1 MTGRGRGATTR
12 LLGPGDEA
20 RLEAFLAAHAD
31 SSLFLWANLH
41 RGGLADH
48 GREFQGTYAATL
60 ERERVTGVAAHYW
73 NGVLIL
79 QAPVAAARSARAA
92 TAATRRPVTAL
103 VGPWTQVDEVRA
115 GLGRGRTV
123 RTTSR
128 EALFALP
135 LADLVVPAALAAGRV
150 ACRRAGP
157 RDLDLVTSWRV
168 ASEVALYGAR
178 DTPRLRAE
186 EARGAEA
193 LVARG
198 DAFLLEADGGIV
210 SLCTYGARVSG
221 MVQIGGVWT
230 PPELRG
236 RGHARAVVAGALLAA
251 RAADARRAVLFT
263 GEGNIAAQQAY
274 RALGFE
280 RVGDYG
286 VVRFA
291 G

>member
-1 MTGRGRGATTR
+1 MTIR
-12 LLGPGDEA
+12 LLGPGDEV

-31 SSLFLWANLH
+31 SSMFLWANLR

-48 GREFQGTYAATL
+48 GQEFQGTYAAAL
-60 ERERVTGVAAHYW
+60 EGGRITGVAAHYW

-79 QAPVAAARSARAA
+79 QAPAAAVRLAHAAAAVTGRSIIG
-92 TAATRRPVTAL
+92 L
-103 VGPWTQVDEVRA
+103 VGPWTQVDKVRT
-115 GLGRGRTV
+115 GLDLDRTV
-123 RTTSR
+123 RTSSR

-135 LADLVVPAALAAGRV
+135 LADLIVPAALAAGRV

-157 RDLDLVTSWRV
+157 RDLDLVTSWCV
-168 ASEVALYGAR
+168 ASEVELYGAQ
-178 DTPRLRAE
+178 DTPHLRAE

-198 DAFLLEADGGIV
+198 DAFLLEAGGRIV
-210 SLCTYGARVSG
+210 SICTHGARVLDV
-221 MVQIGGVWT
+221 VQIGGVWT

-236 RGHARAVVAGALLAA
+236 RGYARAVVAGALLAA

-263 GEGNIAAQQAY
+263 GEGNIPAQQAY

-286 VVRFA
+286 VMRFA